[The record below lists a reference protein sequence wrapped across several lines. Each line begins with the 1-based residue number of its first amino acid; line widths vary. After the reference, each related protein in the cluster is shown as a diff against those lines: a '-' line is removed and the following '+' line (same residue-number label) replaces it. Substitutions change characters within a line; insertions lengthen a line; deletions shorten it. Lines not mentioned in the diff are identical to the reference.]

1 MNARWRPPGAHVGK
15 RFPDLV
21 LVILL
26 RCESPFISHN
36 SQPSALSLE
45 KAMRA
50 GRAPAAATGGPTATS
65 TTMSARTMRRPI
77 TTVVGYLACYEP
89 IVNRYMWYPLSLT

>member
-26 RCESPFISHN
+26 RFEPSPFISHN
-36 SQPSALSLE
+36 SQPPALSLE
-45 KAMRA
+45 KAMRD

-65 TTMSARTMRRPI
+65 TTMDAMRTHRPI
-77 TTVVGYLACYEP
+77 ATALRLRYLACYEP
-89 IVNRYMWYPLSLT
+89 MVNRYMW